1 MEPDFSLFLLL
12 PFGAFFFGSIPSG
25 MVIARIY
32 GVDIRGVGSGNI
44 GATNVLRCIGKKAG
58 YLTFAFDMLKGLV
71 PLLIASLVFSR
82 TSEVYQFLPYIGL
95 TSVLGHCF
103 SPFLKGKGG
112 KGVATG
118 FAVFLFVFPTGSLIA
133 IAGFMVSFYFTRYV
147 SLSSIAATLVFV
159 LTVFFLTEDV
169 HLQIAGTLAAFII
182 VYRHRLNIVRLW
194 NGEES
199 RFSSEKLS
207 SEKKAS

>member
-1 MEPDFSLFLLL
+1 MEPDFSLFILFL
-12 PFGAFFFGSIPSG
+12 FGAFFFGSIPSG

-58 YLTFAFDMLKGLV
+58 YLTFAFDMCKGLV

-82 TSEVYQFLPYIGL
+82 SSEVSQWLPYIGL
-95 TSVLGHCF
+95 ASILGHCF
-103 SPFLKGKGG
+103 SPFLKGRGG

-118 FAVFLFVFPTGSLIA
+118 FAVFFFIFPLGSLIA
-133 IAGFMVSFYFTRYV
+133 ISIFIMVFYFSRYV
-147 SLSSIAATLVFV
+147 SLSSIIAAFVFI
-159 LTVFFLTEDV
+159 LTVFIFSQNT
-169 HLQIAGTLAAFII
+169 HLQIAGTLAAFLI
-182 VYRHRLNIVRLW
+182 VYRHRLNMIRLW

-199 RFSSEKLS
+199 RFSSEKFS
-207 SEKKAS
+207 SETKVS